1 MGAPEDGAVMYQFA
15 CRLVLPL
22 ALLAAWAP
30 PALAQ
35 STDELF
41 DDSQLHEIRLLLNS
55 NDWARLKA
63 DFSSNTYY
71 PADLEWRDVKV
82 RNIGIRSR
90 GLGTRNEFK
99 PGLRVD
105 MNRYASGQRFLGMR
119 SLLLDNVYRD
129 QSLMRERVS
138 MKLFARLGLPVPRES
153 HTRLY
158 VNNEFVGL
166 YAITEELGE
175 DFVRRVFKKPESD
188 EPDKGTLFEYK
199 WIDEWNFGY
208 LGADLEAYKTRFEAR
223 THENDSMADLYG
235 SVEELVRSA
244 NQSPVDRYL
253 EDVDALVDLRKLMV
267 YMGVEAFLADY
278 DGLVGYKGMANFYLY
293 RPEDSRQAQFIPWD
307 KDQTFYDATRD
318 IGHGLGNNELL
329 RRALDVPEL
338 RAVFLDALERA
349 ANEAEAL
356 AEGASLPWMEGEL
369 VRGRDQIRASVVTD
383 PGRWFSVNDFDDEV
397 NRMIQFARTRPVFV
411 RCQVDQW
418 RHPGAPPRDC
428 AAR

>member
-1 MGAPEDGAVMYQFA
+1 MYQFA

-22 ALLAAWAP
+22 ALLAAWAL

-158 VNNEFVGL
+158 VNNEFVGV

-208 LGADLEAYKTRFEAR
+208 LGAELEAYKTRFEAR
-223 THENDSMADLYG
+223 THENDSMVDLYG

-293 RPEDSRQAQFIPWD
+293 RPEDSRQALFIPWD
-307 KDQTFYDATRD
+307 KDQTFYNATRD

-397 NRMIQFARTRPVFV
+397 NRMIEFARTRPVFV

>member
-1 MGAPEDGAVMYQFA
+1 MYQFA

-22 ALLAAWAP
+22 ALLAAWAL

-349 ANEAEAL
+349 ASEAEAL
-356 AEGASLPWMEGEL
+356 VEGASLPWMEGEL